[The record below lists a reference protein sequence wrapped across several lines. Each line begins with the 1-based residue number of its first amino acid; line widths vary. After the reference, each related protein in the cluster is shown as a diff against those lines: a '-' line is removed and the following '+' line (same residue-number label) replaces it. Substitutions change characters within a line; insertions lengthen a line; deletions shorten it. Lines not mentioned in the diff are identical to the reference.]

1 MLLLKEKEDL
11 EVLNI
16 DKRRNMWLEQRLPQP
31 ILKPKHM
38 NINLYITCIS

>member
-16 DKRRNMWLEQRLPQP
+16 NKRNMWLERRLPHP
-31 ILKPKHM
+31 ILKLKHM
-38 NINLYITCIS
+38 NNNLYITCIF